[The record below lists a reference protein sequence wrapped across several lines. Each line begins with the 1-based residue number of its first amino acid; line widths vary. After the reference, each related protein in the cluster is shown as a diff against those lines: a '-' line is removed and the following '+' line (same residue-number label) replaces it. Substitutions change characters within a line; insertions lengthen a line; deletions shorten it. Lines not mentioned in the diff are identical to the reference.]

1 MSETNI
7 REIAVGIRPAPL
19 AKAPVETDVAA
30 AAAPAEAPP
39 APDAPLDL
47 QLRGDPA
54 FANRRSLVAV
64 GDRGPLRTPALP
76 ARTGDPGALYRSL
89 DDRAFLS
96 PAEAAIGR
104 ALDGAAITADRRAGG
119 TAEGIAKHGINGQHT
134 AAARRDVVNGARSAL
149 LAGGPVER
157 PDGNGVSIDVRGVS
171 GRAEGN
177 GCAADANVSTRGA
190 VAAVSCAFGTGAAV
204 HAELTADKNGG
215 RIGIG
220 VKIPLGK

>member
-1 MSETNI
+1 MSCTDAARAGRHDRHMSETNI

-76 ARTGDPGALYRSL
+76 ARTGDPGALYRSHTCL
-89 DDRAFLS
+89 RFL
-96 PAEAAIGR
+96 
-104 ALDGAAITADRRAGG
+104 
-119 TAEGIAKHGINGQHT
+119 
-134 AAARRDVVNGARSAL
+134 
-149 LAGGPVER
+149 
-157 PDGNGVSIDVRGVS
+157 
-171 GRAEGN
+171 
-177 GCAADANVSTRGA
+177 
-190 VAAVSCAFGTGAAV
+190 
-204 HAELTADKNGG
+204 
-215 RIGIG
+215 
-220 VKIPLGK
+220 